1 MDLRKIENLIHVAD
15 AGSFSKAAS
24 VLGIAQSALGRQV
37 RKLEDECGCALLYRN
52 GRGVSLTPEGEK
64 LLDRLRPLLAQMT
77 RVVSEFHD
85 EQNSP
90 SGQVTLGLTPTL
102 CHMVGMP
109 LVAEVWKRHPRIQLN
124 VITGYSGYVHEWLAN
139 ARVDI
144 AVLHDAR
151 RSQHIVV
158 DPLAEL
164 DLVLVSPAQSLAPAA
179 RAQAAIDFAQL
190 RGLPLAL
197 PTRNHGLRRTLEH
210 AAAQADLPLNVA
222 FEMDALELMKEIVLR
237 AGPHRAGRARR
248 GARTAGGQLVARRI
262 VNPGLSTP
270 PDAGHRVQPSADPG
284 GEDRAGHPART
295 AGSACFVG
303 ALSGVYADGGC
314 AGRRGLAGYA
324 VARYSSVPSSAGSRI
339 GRDSSGNAN
348 LTGAWEVSE
357 TASNGKIYPAKR
369 VILPVFP
376 VFCRP
381 RNTGG
386 RPCRSPALRAAPAAA
401 ARASAALSARRAARA
416 GAAAATAPG

>member
-15 AGSFSKAAS
+15 SGSFSKAAS

-37 RKLEDECGCALLYRN
+37 RKLEEECGCALLYRN

-77 RVVSEFHD
+77 RVVTEFHD
-85 EQNSP
+85 DQKSP

-151 RSQHIVV
+151 RSQHIAV

-164 DLVLVSPAQSLAPAA
+164 DLALVSPAQNLSPAA
-179 RAQAAIDFAQL
+179 RALACIDFEQL

-210 AAAQADLPLNVA
+210 AAAQAGLPLDVA
-222 FEMDALELMKEIVLR
+222 FEMDALELMKEIVLEGMAHTVLALPAVVR
-237 AGPHRAGRARR
+237 ELAS
-248 GARTAGGQLVARRI
+248 GQLVARRI
-262 VNPGLSTP
+262 VNPGLSTRLMLATASSRP
-270 PDAGHRVQPSADPG
+270 LTQAVKIVQG
-284 GEDRAGHPART
+284 ILRE
-295 AGSACFVG
+295 
-303 ALSGVYADGGC
+303 L
-314 AGRRGLAGYA
+314 LAA
-324 VARYSSVPSSAGSRI
+324 MASSAP
-339 GRDSSGNAN
+339 
-348 LTGAWEVSE
+348 
-357 TASNGKIYPAKR
+357 Y
-369 VILPVFP
+369 
-376 VFCRP
+376 RP
-381 RNTGG
+381 YMRMAGM
-386 RPCRSPALRAAPAAA
+386 RADE
-401 ARASAALSARRAARA
+401 
-416 GAAAATAPG
+416 G